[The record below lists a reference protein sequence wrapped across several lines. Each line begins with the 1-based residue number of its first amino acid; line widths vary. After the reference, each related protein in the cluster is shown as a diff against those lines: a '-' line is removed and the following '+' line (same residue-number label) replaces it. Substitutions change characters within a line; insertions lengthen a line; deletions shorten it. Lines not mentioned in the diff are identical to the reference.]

1 MYYHYI
7 QLTQFIGTLL
17 FPPIQRPEGST
28 LSAYRDDAET
38 IVHSIYANP
47 EVSVIL
53 ICVVT

>member
-17 FPPIQRPEGST
+17 FSPIQRPEGGT
-28 LSAYRDDAET
+28 LSAHGDDAET
-38 IVHSIYANP
+38 IVNSIYAKP
-47 EVSVIL
+47 KVSVIL